1 MLSTVE
7 GLESTSLWNSGF
19 LQRLKIAFTG
29 LDFSPSPLNFCK
41 GKKKMHLALNKE
53 KCLFATMDSEY

>member
-29 LDFSPSPLNFCK
+29 LDFSPSP
-41 GKKKMHLALNKE
+41 ALPP
-53 KCLFATMDSEY
+53 